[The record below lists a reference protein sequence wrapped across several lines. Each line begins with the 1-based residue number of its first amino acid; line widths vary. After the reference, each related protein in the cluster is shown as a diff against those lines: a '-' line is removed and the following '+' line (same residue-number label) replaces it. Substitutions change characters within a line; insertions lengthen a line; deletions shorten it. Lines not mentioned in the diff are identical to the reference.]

1 MSTNRAVS
9 RSLTDS
15 GLSLF
20 LFKTRWGALP
30 GYGDPGCMRGRE
42 ESVAVVAADREEG
55 EREEKGEE
63 ERTLARGAQS
73 GAV

>member
-1 MSTNRAVS
+1 MSTNEAVS

-42 ESVAVVAADREEG
+42 ESVVVAADREEG
-55 EREEKGEE
+55 EREEKE

>member
-1 MSTNRAVS
+1 MV
-9 RSLTDS
+9 
-15 GLSLF
+15 
-20 LFKTRWGALP
+20 
-30 GYGDPGCMRGRE
+30 
-42 ESVAVVAADREEG
+42 VVAADREEG